1 MTIFDLLKRAQT
13 AIAGD
18 SARIDAELLLAFC
31 LNRNRSFLYAWPE
44 KIIEDAIE
52 KNFEAL
58 VQRRCNGE
66 PIAYLIGTRDFWSLQ
81 LEVNPSTLIPRPET
95 EKLVEIALQL
105 NCGNLNQDGARVLD
119 LGTGTGAIALALA
132 KERFNWRVLG
142 VDINN
147 EAVQLA
153 QRNAEKNQIVNAR
166 FAQSDWFAGIN
177 ESFDLIVS
185 NPPYIAADDP
195 HLQQGDVR
203 FEPPRALI
211 ADDQGTAAIAAIAQS
226 APNYMTPGSWLLM
239 EHGWEQGIAA
249 RAALNRNGFAD
260 VTTWCDDGGRDRVTG
275 GKLPRAAAIG
285 RH

>member
-1 MTIFDLLKRAQT
+1 MTILDLLKRAQT

-18 SARIDAELLLAFC
+18 SARLDAELLLAFC
-31 LNRNRSFLYAWPE
+31 LERNRSFLYAWPE
-44 KIIEDAIE
+44 KVVDDAVVHT
-52 KNFEAL
+52 FEAL

-66 PIAYLIGTRDFWSLQ
+66 PIAYLTGTRDFWSLQ

-105 NCGNLNQDGARVLD
+105 HCGNLNRDRASVLD

-132 KERFNWRVLG
+132 KERISWRVLG
-142 VDINN
+142 VDINTD
-147 EAVQLA
+147 AVQLA
-153 QRNAEKNQIVNAR
+153 QRNAEKNQIANAR
-166 FAQSDWFAGIN
+166 FAQSNWFAGVA
-177 ESFDLIVS
+177 EAFDLIVA

-203 FEPPRALI
+203 FEPARALV
-211 ADDQGTAAIAAIAQS
+211 ADDDGMAAIAVIAQS
-226 APNYMTPGSWLLM
+226 APNYLAPGGWLLL

-249 RAALNRNGFAD
+249 RATLSRNGFAD

-275 GKLPRAAAIG
+275 GKLPEARLQ
-285 RH
+285 

>member
-1 MTIFDLLKRAQT
+1 MTIIDLLKRAQA

-18 SARIDAELLLAFC
+18 SARLDAEVLLAFC
-31 LNRNRSFLYAWPE
+31 LDRNRSFLYAWPE
-44 KIIEDAIE
+44 KVVDDSIVQ
-52 KNFEAL
+52 KFEAL
-58 VQRRCNGE
+58 MQRRCNGE

-81 LEVNPSTLIPRPET
+81 LEVNSSTLIPRPET

-105 NCGNLNQDGARVLD
+105 NCDSANVLD

-132 KERFNWRVLG
+132 NERSNWRVLG
-142 VDINN
+142 VDINTD
-147 EAVQLA
+147 AVQLA
-153 QRNAEKNQIVNAR
+153 QRNAEKNQIANAR
-166 FAQSDWFAGIN
+166 FAQSDWFAGIT
-177 ESFDLIVS
+177 EAFDLIVS

-203 FEPPRALI
+203 FEPQRALI
-211 ADDQGTAAIAAIAQS
+211 ADDQGMAAIAAIAQS
-226 APNYMTPGSWLLM
+226 APSFMTPGGWLLL

-249 RAALNRNGFAD
+249 RATLSRNGFAN

-275 GKLPRAAAIG
+275 GKLRLAAIG